1 MSDLIAKIRSA
12 QIQAGEAAVCDN
24 LRELKA
30 RLEMRAD
37 EPEKSEPTALEL
49 ADSFDDLT
57 NYYGLSDKASA
68 MLRSQ
73 HAEIERL
80 KSIAQ
85 QLRYMINEAYKGMS
99 PYTFERACRYKLCKA
114 LNEISLKDIT

>member
-12 QIQAGEAAVCDN
+12 QIQAGEAAVCDH
-24 LRELKA
+24 LREIEA
-30 RLEMRAD
+30 RLGMRAD

-49 ADSFDDLT
+49 ADSFDDLP

-80 KSIAQ
+80 KSVAV
-85 QLRYMINEAYKGMS
+85 QLRDTISETYIAMS
-99 PYTFERACRYKLCKA
+99 PYTFERACRYKLCKT